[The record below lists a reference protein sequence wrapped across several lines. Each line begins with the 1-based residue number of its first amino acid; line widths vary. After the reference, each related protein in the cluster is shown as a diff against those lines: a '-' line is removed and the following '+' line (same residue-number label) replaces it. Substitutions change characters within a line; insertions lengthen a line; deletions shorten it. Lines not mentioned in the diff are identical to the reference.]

1 MVSSHRPLNKVSMVR
16 DVFFSLFLY
25 VFLAVCLTCLHLR
38 DISLLIMSALPL
50 NYVLWLFWFHFTS
63 CLDPIL
69 SFSDLMLQS
78 VFLTMDNCPIC
89 NKRVLPHAKQV
100 KCCLCHLIYHMKCLT
115 LQTEDLLYIRS
126 NSLTWFCKTCI
137 TKLFPF
143 NHIEHDDVFVSE
155 VNNIGSCTRSVET
168 LSDLLFNPFELN
180 SDDHYSPLIY
190 IDPDMNYYNEI
201 DSHIALNCNYYF
213 EESISAAI
221 NDKIKTGNLNKVFS
235 LCHVNIR
242 SLKANLAAFEICLQN
257 MNFKFSAIGISETWL
272 RDCNYDLY
280 NIEGYNFVEAHR
292 PSKIGGGV
300 GIFIRNDIPFQ
311 TRNDLNIYN
320 GFFESVFIEI
330 NKTICNK
337 KKKTSSL
344 PSFIDPRVQIWNYS
358 MMPFVN
364 YWIQWNK
371 KII

>member
-1 MVSSHRPLNKVSMVR
+1 MSFS
-16 DVFFSLFLY
+16 SLFLY
-25 VFLAVCLTCLHLR
+25 VFLAACLTCLHLR

-78 VFLTMDNCPIC
+78 VSLTMDNCPIC

-115 LQTEDLLYIRS
+115 LQTEDLFYIRS

-155 VNNIGSCTRSVET
+155 VNIGSCTRSVET

-180 SDDHYSPLIY
+180 SDDHYSPLID

-221 NDKIKTGNLNKVFS
+221 NDKIKILVKFFS
-235 LCHVNIR
+235 VPC
-242 SLKANLAAFEICLQN
+242 Q
-257 MNFKFSAIGISETWL
+257 
-272 RDCNYDLY
+272 Y
-280 NIEGYNFVEAHR
+280 
-292 PSKIGGGV
+292 
-300 GIFIRNDIPFQ
+300 
-311 TRNDLNIYN
+311 
-320 GFFESVFIEI
+320 
-330 NKTICNK
+330 
-337 KKKTSSL
+337 
-344 PSFIDPRVQIWNYS
+344 
-358 MMPFVN
+358 
-364 YWIQWNK
+364 
-371 KII
+371 